1 MPRNLIRRRGRPG
14 YWFAKRIGGKRIT
27 RFLGEDYQE
36 ACRQLRQLQRRETP
50 IYRLTV
56 YEAAERWLATYVPTA
71 RNEKVQRITKMRVEK
86 YLKPGLGH
94 FRLENLTA
102 DQLRAYRLWLEK
114 QGIALQTV
122 AHILSDARCLLG
134 WCVDSELLMRPPVPR
149 RLLPRIQERAPDRL
163 TDEDVAKVVALP
175 EPYGFVCRL
184 LVGTGLRWG
193 EACRAQSTHI
203 QSGVLVVANTKTGK
217 MRRIPLPAD
226 LREELRGRV
235 GKLVPFSV
243 TSCGHFARTVER
255 LAKFEH
261 FHVHQLRHSFACRWL
276 EAGGSLTALQ
286 QLLGHSTIVTTQR
299 YGRLSESSVALEVA
313 RVHETATKVA
323 AFGNGSET

>member
-1 MPRNLIRRRGRPG
+1 
-14 YWFAKRIGGKRIT
+14 
-27 RFLGEDYQE
+27 
-36 ACRQLRQLQRRETP
+36 
-50 IYRLTV
+50 
-56 YEAAERWLATYVPTA
+56 
-71 RNEKVQRITKMRVEK
+71 MR
-86 YLKPGLGH
+86 
-94 FRLENLTA
+94 
-102 DQLRAYRLWLEK
+102 
-114 QGIALQTV
+114 
-122 AHILSDARCLLG
+122 S
-134 WCVDSELLMRPPVPR
+134 PVPR

-175 EPYGFVCRL
+175 EPYGFVCRSWS
-184 LVGTGLRWG
+184 GRGCAG

-226 LREELRGRV
+226 LRDELRGRV

-255 LAKFEH
+255 LTKLEH

-276 EAGGSLTALQ
+276 EAGGSLAALQ

-323 AFGNGSET
+323 AFGNRNET